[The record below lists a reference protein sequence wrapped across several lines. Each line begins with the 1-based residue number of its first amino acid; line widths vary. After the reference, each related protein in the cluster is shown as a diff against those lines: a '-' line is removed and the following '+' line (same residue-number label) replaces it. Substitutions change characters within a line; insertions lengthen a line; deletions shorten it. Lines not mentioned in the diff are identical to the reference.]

1 MCRFPSKFGKVV
13 STKPKSIKNVQPKV
27 CCDYIFSVFLK
38 VFLGSPVSQKKN
50 PSGQG
55 GDGWGFEFNNIS
67 REEYDVMLLL

>member
-1 MCRFPSKFGKVV
+1 
-13 STKPKSIKNVQPKV
+13 VQPKV